1 MSPKFLKPK
10 SMSPEAA
17 LAPARPFKIFSGSSN
32 LILAEKI
39 VSQLG
44 QKLGARKLNMFSDG
58 EIQCEIHENVR
69 GLDAYVVQSTCNP
82 SAQNLMELFI
92 MGDALSRA
100 STRSLCAVIPYYGY
114 ARQDRKVA
122 PRTPITAR
130 LVADLITTAGY
141 QRVIAYDLHAGQ
153 IQGFFDYPLDHLFP
167 SAVASTELVNRYKG
181 KPVTIVSP
189 DAGGVERARVFAK
202 FLDAPLAIVDKR
214 RSGPNEA
221 KAMNLIGEIKGRTA
235 IIVDDIIDTAGTLCE
250 AVRLLRQEGASG
262 VVAFASHGVFSGP
275 ALERLKAAELD
286 EILITDTI
294 PLQEDFK
301 ELKNLTVLSV
311 APLVA
316 ETIRRI
322 QRNDSVSALF

>member
-1 MSPKFLKPK
+1 MS
-10 SMSPEAA
+10 SEVA

-32 LILAEKI
+32 PPLAEKI
-39 VSQLG
+39 AAHLG
-44 QKLGARKLNMFSDG
+44 EKLGARKLNTFSDG

-69 GLDAYVVQSTCNP
+69 GLDAYVVQSTCSP

-122 PRTPITAR
+122 PRTPITAK

-167 SAVASTELVNRYKG
+167 SAVASTDLVARYKG
-181 KPVTIVSP
+181 KDVTIVSP

-221 KAMNLIGEIKGRTA
+221 KAMNLIGEIRGRTA

-250 AVRLLRQEGASG
+250 AVRLLRQEGAAG

-275 ALERLKAAELD
+275 AIQRLKAAELD

>member
-1 MSPKFLKPK
+1 
-10 SMSPEAA
+10 MSPETA

-32 LILAEKI
+32 LPLAEKI
-39 VSQLG
+39 AAQLG
-44 QKLGARKLNMFSDG
+44 QKLGARKLNTFSDG

-69 GLDAYVVQSTCNP
+69 GLDAYVIQSTCNP

-92 MGDALSRA
+92 LGDALKRA
-100 STRSLCAVIPYYGY
+100 STRSLCAVLPYYGY

-122 PRTPITAR
+122 PRTPITAK
-130 LVADLITTAGY
+130 LISDLITTAGY
-141 QRVIAYDLHAGQ
+141 QRVITYDLHAGQ

-181 KPVTIVSP
+181 KEVTIVSP

-250 AVRLLRQEGASG
+250 AVRLLRQEGAAG

-275 ALERLKAAELD
+275 AFQRLKAAELD

-294 PLQEDFK
+294 PLQEEFK